1 MREISEIMD
10 IFAYRLRDLIQ
21 EKGWNIQSFSK
32 IIKLPR
38 TTINS
43 WILKTRS
50 PKIDNL
56 CTIAD
61 FFGVSVDYL
70 LGRED

>member
-10 IFAYRLRDLIQ
+10 VFAYRLFELIQ
-21 EKGWNIQSFSK
+21 DKGWNIQKFSK

-43 WILKTRS
+43 WLLKTRS

-56 CTIAD
+56 CALAD

>member
-10 IFAYRLRDLIQ
+10 VFAERLVDLIQ
-21 EKGWNIQSFSK
+21 EKGWNIQQFSK

-43 WILKTRS
+43 WVLKTRS
-50 PKIDNL
+50 PKIDNF
-56 CTIAD
+56 CAIAD